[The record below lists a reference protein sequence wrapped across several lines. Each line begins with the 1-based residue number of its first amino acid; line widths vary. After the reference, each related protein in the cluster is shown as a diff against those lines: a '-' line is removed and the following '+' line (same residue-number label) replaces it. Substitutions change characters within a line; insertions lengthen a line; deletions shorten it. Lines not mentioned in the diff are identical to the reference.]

1 MGLGNFIKR
10 QAGIGKLPKNQL
22 NQTTVLN
29 IFKNGAPFIVVLPS
43 YETIRNNSS
52 SSISKSMGGGY
63 RVTAYYRPPSLKHKK
78 EILTNVSCTFEQ
90 LTIQHAQSNGKHIF
104 ININQIARYSKL
116 NDRVMIELVDGIQY
130 TFIMNK
136 DIQNQWKTIGFNPQ
150 FVIDIFCNI
159 VNGAY
164 LNNIIKKQQ
173 RLDEKQQ
180 LYKKE
185 QEQLK
190 KEDRIDAERF
200 ERIAK
205 QNKQKEIEEENKLKN
220 EFNEFAT
227 KIRKLKE
234 VYEVGGISQEEYIE
248 LKENFIYEI
257 KSLPLPKDIDPLS
270 KIKEAKELLDDNDI
284 TQEEFE
290 IIKTKYIEIL

>member
-1 MGLGNFIKR
+1 MVILAVPTPLKFVMVVSFIRLVSVMELIGAEEGN
-10 QAGIGKLPKNQL
+10 
-22 NQTTVLN
+22 V
-29 IFKNGAPFIVVLPS
+29 IFFKA
-43 YETIRNNSS
+43 E
-52 SSISKSMGGGY
+52 
-63 RVTAYYRPPSLKHKK
+63 
-78 EILTNVSCTFEQ
+78 
-90 LTIQHAQSNGKHIF
+90 
-104 ININQIARYSKL
+104 
-116 NDRVMIELVDGIQY
+116 
-130 TFIMNK
+130 
-136 DIQNQWKTIGFNPQ
+136 Q

-205 QNKQKEIEEENKLKN
+205 QNKQKEIEEENELKN